1 MAKRETLLEGSRKRF
16 DSEFRIDI
24 AATANA
30 RPPYGAVQRHSL
42 QRGRVCAR
50 PLASYIPRSSE
61 DQSSWIFFIQ
71 VCAAAPAEKLACKN
85 SDDVLVQLSVSG
97 VRC

>member
-1 MAKRETLLEGSRKRF
+1 MAKREALLEGSRKRF

-42 QRGRVCAR
+42 QRGWVCAR
-50 PLASYIPRSSE
+50 PLASYIPRFSE
-61 DQSSWIFFIQ
+61 DQLSWMFFIQ
-71 VCAAAPAEKLACKN
+71 V
-85 SDDVLVQLSVSG
+85 
-97 VRC
+97 VRGRPGRETGL